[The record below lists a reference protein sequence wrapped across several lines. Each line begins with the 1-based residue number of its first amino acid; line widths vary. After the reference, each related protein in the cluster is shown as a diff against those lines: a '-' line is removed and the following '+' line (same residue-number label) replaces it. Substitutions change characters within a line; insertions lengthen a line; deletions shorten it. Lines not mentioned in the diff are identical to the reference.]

1 MKERMNMRTG
11 SFILSLIL
19 LLGVSL
25 NVLAQSSAVKK
36 VGDAAFTL
44 TTFKAD
50 GSILA
55 TSNGI
60 CISTDGVAVSPW
72 RPFIGADKAVIIDAK
87 GQKHDVTC
95 LLGANEIYDIV
106 KFCVSGKTNAAT
118 LTNTV
123 STGEDAWIV
132 PMAKS
137 GTPEKANVSSVEKFI
152 DKYNYTILSSSATD
166 KLNGAPVVNTKGRS

>member
-1 MKERMNMRTG
+1 MKEIMNMRTG
-11 SFILSLIL
+11 SFMLSLIL

-72 RPFIGADKAVIIDAK
+72 KPFIGADKAVIIDVK
-87 GQKHDVTC
+87 GQKHDVV
-95 LLGANEIYDIV
+95 IIDFI
-106 KFCVSGKTNAAT
+106 
-118 LTNTV
+118 
-123 STGEDAWIV
+123 
-132 PMAKS
+132 
-137 GTPEKANVSSVEKFI
+137 GTK
-152 DKYNYTILSSSATD
+152 
-166 KLNGAPVVNTKGRS
+166 